1 MLVHSSPLFRRVLG
15 CAIEVHRALGP
26 GLLESAYRQCL
37 ASELAAAGI
46 QFAIEMPVPVVYRG
60 VRLECGYRAD
70 FVVEGLLLLELK
82 SVERLLPV
90 HTAQVMTYLRLLD
103 LKQAILVN
111 FNVTRLVDGVRSVLM

>member
-1 MLVHSSPLFRRVLG
+1 VLG